1 MRGTNMSSVDYKKLK
16 TKADAAALIR
26 HCDETERLKH
36 EHANKEIDKTQTY
49 KNKNLFN
56 LNYKETI
63 EKLKARIDF
72 LDKTTNTNKRKDRV
86 EAFSLCITAAES
98 MTDST
103 AEKFLEDALEIIMNT
118 YKKENIINAYT
129 HFDEIHEYVDDFKIK
144 KSRAH
149 MHVYV
154 VAADEKNSLN
164 AKWFSSKKMMQRVNK
179 DIDEMCREKYNCS
192 FLTREKAKKKTV
204 EQLKDQT
211 QDIKNLEKF
220 NELLEK
226 NLFEELR
233 KMLKDKKIMKTVLA
247 ALEANREE
255 KTRDMNEIC
264 R

>member
-1 MRGTNMSSVDYKKLK
+1 MASVDYKKIK
-16 TKADAAALIR
+16 NRADAAALIR

-36 EHANKEIDKTQTY
+36 EHANKEIDKELTY

-56 LNYKETI
+56 LSYKETI
-63 EKLKARIDF
+63 EKLSSRIDF

-86 EAFSLCITAAES
+86 EMFSLCVPAVEN

-103 AEKFLEDALEIIMNT
+103 AKKFLEDALEIIENT
-118 YKKENIINAYT
+118 YGKENIGNAYI

-164 AKWFSSKKMMQRVNK
+164 AKWFSSKKIMQRVNK
-179 DIDEMCREKYNCS
+179 DIDEMCREKYS
-192 FLTREKAKKKTV
+192 VRFLTHEKAKKKTV
-204 EQLKDQT
+204 EQLKNQT
-211 QDIKNLEKF
+211 NDVKNLERF
-220 NELLEK
+220 NELLQK
-226 NLFEELR
+226 NLFNELR
-233 KMLKDKKIMKTVLA
+233 EMLKDKKIMKTVLA
-247 ALEANREE
+247 ALEANKEE
-255 KTRDMNEIC
+255 KNRDMNEMC

>member
-1 MRGTNMSSVDYKKLK
+1 MASVDYKKIK
-16 TKADAAALIR
+16 NRADAAALIR

-63 EKLKARIDF
+63 EKLHNRIDF

-86 EAFSLCITAAES
+86 EMFSLCVPAVEN

-103 AEKFLEDALEIIMNT
+103 AEKFLEDALEIIENT
-118 YKKENIINAYT
+118 YGKENIGNAYT

-179 DIDEMCREKYNCS
+179 DIDEMCREKYSVS
-192 FLTREKAKKKTV
+192 FLTHEKAKKKTV
-204 EQLKDQT
+204 EQLKNQT
-211 QDIKNLEKF
+211 NDIKNLEKF

-226 NLFEELR
+226 NLFNELK
-233 KMLKDKKIMKTVLA
+233 KMLKDKQILKTILRA
-247 ALEANREE
+247 IEE
-255 KTRDMNEIC
+255 NENEKNLQNDERC
-264 R
+264 L

>member
-1 MRGTNMSSVDYKKLK
+1 MASVDYKKLK

-86 EAFSLCITAAES
+86 EMFALCIPATENMS
-98 MTDST
+98 DSV

-118 YKKENIINAYT
+118 YGKENIGNAYT

-149 MHVYV
+149 MHVYI

-179 DIDEMCREKYNCS
+179 DIDEMCREKYDIS
-192 FLTREKAKKKTV
+192 FLTHEKAKKKTV
-204 EQLKDQT
+204 EQLKSQT

-226 NLFEELR
+226 NLFNELK
-233 KMLKDKKIMKTVLA
+233 KMLKDKTILRTILRA
-247 ALEANREE
+247 IEE
-255 KTRDMNEIC
+255 NENEKSLQNDE
-264 R
+264 RSL

>member
-1 MRGTNMSSVDYKKLK
+1 MASVDYKKIK
-16 TKADAAALIR
+16 NRADAAALIR
-26 HCDETERLKH
+26 HCDKTERLKH
-36 EHANKEIDKTQTY
+36 EHANKEIDKELTY

-86 EAFSLCITAAES
+86 EMFALCIPATENMS
-98 MTDST
+98 DSV

-118 YKKENIINAYT
+118 YGKENIGNAYT
-129 HFDEIHEYVDDFKIK
+129 HFDEMHEYVDDFKIK

-164 AKWFSSKKMMQRVNK
+164 AKWFSSKKMMKRVNA

-192 FLTREKAKKKTV
+192 FLTHEKAKKKTV
-204 EQLKDQT
+204 EQLKSQT
-211 QDIKNLEKF
+211 KDIQNLEKF

-226 NLFEELR
+226 NLFNELK
-233 KMLKDKKIMKTVLA
+233 KMLKDKQILKIILRA
-247 ALEANREE
+247 IEE
-255 KTRDMNEIC
+255 NENEKNLQNDERC
-264 R
+264 L

>member
-1 MRGTNMSSVDYKKLK
+1 MSSVDYKKIK

-36 EHANKEIDKTQTY
+36 EHANKEIDKELTY

-86 EAFSLCITAAES
+86 EVFSLCITAAEN

-118 YKKENIINAYT
+118 YKKENIVNAYT
-129 HFDEIHEYVDDFKIK
+129 HFDEVHEYVDDFKIK

-164 AKWFSSKKMMQRVNK
+164 AKWFSSKKMMKRVNA
-179 DIDEMCREKYNCS
+179 DIDEMCREKYNVR
-192 FLTREKAKKKTV
+192 FLTHEKTKKKTV
-204 EQLKDQT
+204 EQLKNQT
-211 QDIKNLEKF
+211 NDVKNLERF
-220 NELLEK
+220 NELLQK
-226 NLFEELR
+226 NLFNELR
-233 KMLKDKKIMKTVLA
+233 EMLKDKKIMKTVLA
-247 ALEANREE
+247 ALEANKEE
-255 KTRDMNEIC
+255 KTRDSDNLI

>member
-1 MRGTNMSSVDYKKLK
+1 MSSVDYKKIK
-16 TKADAAALIR
+16 NRADAAALIR

-63 EKLKARIDF
+63 EKLKSRIDF

-86 EAFSLCITAAES
+86 EAFSLCITAVEN
-98 MTDST
+98 MTDTT
-103 AEKFLEDALEIIMNT
+103 AEKFLEDALEIIINT
-118 YKKENIINAYT
+118 YKKENVINAYT
-129 HFDEIHEYVDDFKIK
+129 HFDEIHEYADDFKVK

-154 VAADEKNSLN
+154 VAADAKDSLN
-164 AKWFSSKKMMQRVNK
+164 AKWFSSKKMMQRVNA
-179 DIDEMCREKYNCS
+179 DIDEMCREKYNCC
-192 FLTREKAKKKTV
+192 FLTHEKAKKKTV
-204 EQLKDQT
+204 EQLKSQT
-211 QDIKNLEKF
+211 KDIKNLEKF
-220 NELLEK
+220 NELLQK
-226 NLFEELR
+226 NLFNELR
-233 KMLKDKKIMKTVLA
+233 EMLKDKKIMKTVLA

-255 KTRDMNEIC
+255 KNRDMNEMC